1 MKIVAASD
9 LHLEF
14 SQADW
19 SQALAFPIDT
29 DVIVLAGDIGVGN
42 LSTEIVL
49 DLSDRYPR
57 SHIVWV
63 AGNHEFYNHNIDS
76 QIEKYRS
83 ACSKNDRVH
92 FLENSSV
99 EIDSVKFIGCT
110 LWTDF
115 SALGDGDRA
124 MYVARRGIN
133 DFVLIRTK
141 DDEIFTPQDAGS
153 RFKES
158 AAYLDSELSSSDPSK
173 TVVVTHFP
181 PGLETHNKN
190 FPLDDMA
197 AYFQANVDHLIQQ
210 HQPAVWIYGH
220 NHYSSDLSIGKTRLI
235 SNQLGY
241 PSELGSIPAYGATKA
256 IELK

>member
-19 SQALAFPIDT
+19 SQALAFPTDT

-49 DLSDRYPR
+49 DLSDKYPR

-99 EIDSVKFIGCT
+99 EIHSVRFLGCT

-115 SALGDGDRA
+115 SILSDSERSMHIADRG
-124 MYVARRGIN
+124 VN
-133 DFVLIRTK
+133 DFSLIRTR
-141 DDEIFTPQDAGS
+141 DEDRFRPQDSAEF
-153 RFKES
+153 FKIS
-158 AAYLDSELSSSDPSK
+158 STYLEAELSISNSNK
-173 TVVVTHFP
+173 TVVVSHFP
-181 PGLETHNKN
+181 PGLKTHNKKYS
-190 FPLDDMA
+190 LDGLA
-197 AYFQANVDHLIQQ
+197 AYFQANVDHIINQY
-210 HQPAVWIYGH
+210 QPSLWIYGH
-220 NHYSSDLSIGKTRLI
+220 NHCSDDFRIGNTRLV

-241 PSELGSIPAYGATKA
+241 PSEQGHIPTYDASKT
-256 IELK
+256 IHL